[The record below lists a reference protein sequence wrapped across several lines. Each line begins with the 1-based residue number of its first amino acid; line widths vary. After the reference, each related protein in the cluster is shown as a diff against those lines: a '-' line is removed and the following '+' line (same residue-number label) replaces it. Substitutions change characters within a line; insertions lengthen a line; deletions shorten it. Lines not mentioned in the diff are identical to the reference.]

1 MKTADILAWLE
12 AHYPLASQELWDAS
26 GLVLAPKGEVRG
38 LGLSLTLTPEIIC
51 LSQAQGLDL
60 LLVHHPLSFPLEP
73 DALLSRKERI
83 LMGQLSDAGI
93 GLYALHTP
101 LDKSLMREALGS
113 ALGLVELAILD
124 EESGMGGIGT
134 LPEPLPL
141 QEYYDI
147 VKSALDLRT
156 MQTARTAGNPL
167 IRKVAFC
174 GGSGKGLLEK
184 AMEAGDVYL
193 TGDLSYH
200 SYENGV
206 FFNFPIADIGHHASE
221 CQGMKALAVEME
233 QGLGIKTCYL
243 DSEDF
248 SRVLL

>member
-1 MKTADILAWLE
+1 MEIAKILAWLE
-12 AHYPLASQELWDAS
+12 ARYPLVSQEPWDAS
-26 GLVLAPKGEVRG
+26 GLVLAPEGEVRG
-38 LGLSLTLTPEIIC
+38 VGLSLTLTPESINIGK
-51 LSQAQGLDL
+51 AQGLNL

-73 DALLSRKERI
+73 DTLLSRKGSI
-83 LMGQLSDAGI
+83 LMGQLSEAGF

-113 ALGLVELAILD
+113 ALGLVDITILD
-124 EESGMGGIGT
+124 EESGMGGAGT

-141 QEYYDI
+141 QEYYNR
-147 VKSALDLRT
+147 VKEALGLSILPI
-156 MQTARTAGNPL
+156 ARTVGNPM

-221 CQGMKALAVEME
+221 AIGMKALALGME

-248 SRVLL
+248 SSVLL